1 MYVEI
6 EKHEIVQEELMK
18 GMEQKNP
25 KVVAACVTTLHTAL
39 KQFGNKVITIKP
51 MVKKIPVLLADRDK
65 GVRDEMKSL
74 VVEMHRPVGQ
84 QTALVPS
91 AVVQQELRESFT
103 TGGAQPTRYLRS
115 QQHRVRDAPSAD
127 APDGA
132 AEDEDVD
139 AAGGDSVEMDPF
151 DMLDPVEILSKLPK
165 DFYEKLEATKW
176 QERKEALDALD
187 NLLKTAPRL
196 EPGDYADLVRAL
208 KKVISKDANVM
219 LVALGGRLLAAVA
232 SGLRN
237 KFQPYATA
245 CVQAILE
252 KFKEKKT
259 NVVTALREA
268 IDAIYPS
275 DMLAA
280 FDNKN
285 PSIKAESAVFLAHPS
300 VRDAAAEAL
309 GTATKLVG
317 EKNIAPHIGKLEPLK
332 EQKIKEFAEKA
343 EIKVKVAAPKKETK
357 LKVAPNADVISGK
370 YINYGAAGRPD
381 SWRDCNSELWGPS
394 VVGSITL
401 DETTEDIYSGG
412 GHPQTG
418 WISSTGAIQKASASN
433 SRLSRLSNSGSELE
447 DSSSSDQEEMNQPY
461 SVDMR
466 DVICELR
473 DVAVLE
479 EEGEVEAISC
489 VSTIATIVGEM
500 ETIENVEGRVDGATG
515 EDNAAGDFDASFSWS
530 DDFSTFSGQEE
541 QYTRDPG
548 PRIPTENILDIF
560 NAIWDLTIISL
571 IVEQTNLY
579 AWQTIAK
586 MSELGALPKYLDLW
600 GRLSEYWSTGTLG
613 MPDFRKLMSKNR
625 FQLLMRFLHFSDND
639 DVLTGLSG
647 YQKKITKIAPILNHM
662 NKKFAEICIPQRE
675 LSLDESLLLWKGRL
689 SWEQIIRSKAARYGL
704 KLFDLCEAATGYLIR
719 TIIYAGKDSSFV
731 EGALH
736 GFDNKS
742 AKVVLE
748 LMDGF
753 LDVGHLVV
761 MDNWY
766 NQLALTRYLKKRQT
780 DVLGTINKNRQ
791 QIPLAIKNLDEK
803 RMQRGQQVACHCGDI
818 AVIAWKDVKLVTVI
832 STYHSNE
839 QVVGRRS
846 GQELIKPVAIDTYNK
861 TMGGVDLK
869 DMKLSNFP
877 LNEKGAASGT

>member
-1 MYVEI
+1 MSA
-6 EKHEIVQEELMK
+6 
-18 GMEQKNP
+18 P
-25 KVVAACVTTLHTAL
+25 RAARL
-39 KQFGNKVITIKP
+39 TICP
-51 MVKKIPVLLADRDK
+51 PRAR
-65 GVRDEMKSL
+65 
-74 VVEMHRPVGQ
+74 
-84 QTALVPS
+84 
-91 AVVQQELRESFT
+91 
-103 TGGAQPTRYLRS
+103 
-115 QQHRVRDAPSAD
+115 
-127 APDGA
+127 GA
-132 AEDEDVD
+132 AH
-139 AAGGDSVEMDPF
+139 
-151 DMLDPVEILSKLPK
+151 
-165 DFYEKLEATKW
+165 
-176 QERKEALDALD
+176 
-187 NLLKTAPRL
+187 
-196 EPGDYADLVRAL
+196 PGA
-208 KKVISKDANVM
+208 
-219 LVALGGRLLAAVA
+219 
-232 SGLRN
+232 
-237 KFQPYATA
+237 
-245 CVQAILE
+245 
-252 KFKEKKT
+252 
-259 NVVTALREA
+259 
-268 IDAIYPS
+268 
-275 DMLAA
+275 
-280 FDNKN
+280 
-285 PSIKAESAVFLAHPS
+285 
-300 VRDAAAEAL
+300 
-309 GTATKLVG
+309 
-317 EKNIAPHIGKLEPLK
+317 
-332 EQKIKEFAEKA
+332 A

-357 LKVAPNADVISGK
+357 LKVAPNAGKGDSKPAAGSAQPKPVKRPAADVISGK
-370 YINYGAAGRPD
+370 DINYGAAGRPD
-381 SWRDCNSELWGPS
+381 SWRNCNSELWGPS

-401 DETTEDIYSGG
+401 DETTEGVDYCNREKIRTRMVCYIHQHVHECFVAIKILVTVWYSGN
-412 GHPQTG
+412 PFSQTFTPEVATPRPAG
-418 WISSTGAIQKASASN
+418 SPVPGPSKKPR
-433 SRLSRLSNSGSELE
+433 RLIADSRLSNSGSELE
-447 DSSSSDQEEMNQPY
+447 DSSSSDQEEMNQSY
-461 SVDMR
+461 AVDMR

-473 DVAVLE
+473 EVAVLE

-600 GRLSEYWSTGTLG
+600 VDTTVEEIRRLFSIMIYMSLNHRARLSEYWSTGTLG

-689 SWEQIIRSKAARYGL
+689 SWEQFIRSKAARYGL

-877 LNEKGAASGT
+877 IERKRGRKWYMKVFVHFLNTSILNSYIIYCKNPSLTVKSHRDFRYSLADLLIRISQPVFVFRPNKDTTDVRLDRQPDHFPTHTANVVGKAIKHQRLRCRRCVATGKRTLVMSMCQKCKVALCLGKCWIDYHTKDKLV